1 MNEAVVN
8 SMFIINGLN
17 KVDGFDPSAFLR
29 RLTGENGE
37 EQFYLDVKYRKLWFR
52 LMHPEG
58 KITKRII
65 KLENEFAIIES
76 RVYLNRNDTIQRNT
90 ILSKRIRDMFEKMKQ
105 KEQKAVKQ
113 EEAEQLTL

>member
-8 SMFIINGLN
+8 SMSIINGLN
-17 KVDGFDPSAFLR
+17 KVGFDPSAFLR

-65 KLENEFAIIES
+65 KLENEFAIIKAGYIWIAMMRRRRIFPVHS
-76 RVYLNRNDTIQRNT
+76 PSVGA
-90 ILSKRIRDMFEKMKQ
+90 KRMMST
-105 KEQKAVKQ
+105 A
-113 EEAEQLTL
+113 